1 MKYGVFA
8 RTPKVIKTAHIL
20 LAKIFIHKHNE
31 TKALSQEVVSLT
43 DRSNVLLNRREL
55 TILFREQAGRLGRK
69 EAVEMVAKKFGLDK
83 NCVIPMKMKSERG
96 KRGLIA
102 TFYAFNKEEETKT
115 QVPRY
120 RILRNLSKE
129 ERKKLID
136 EEKAAKIKAKQAA
149 SSDTKGSGKGR

>member
-1 MKYGVFA
+1 M
-8 RTPKVIKTAHIL
+8 
-20 LAKIFIHKHNE
+20 
-31 TKALSQEVVSLT
+31 SQEVVSLT